1 MPIPTP
7 RLYATAADYQGY
19 YTADT
24 VTSAAEL
31 AYQLQVASQVIDFA
45 ATGAVYDTDST
56 TGQPTDTDVQALF
69 CLATIQQV
77 AFQIDLDDKNGVR
90 QRFDSVS
97 ISGVAMH
104 RAAGTSGMALPPL
117 GPLPTLTFFNAG
129 ILPTA
134 AQSGR

>member
-7 RLYATAADYQGY
+7 RLYATAADYQGWSG
-19 YTADT
+19 DT

-45 ATGAVYDTDST
+45 ATGAVYDTDAT
-56 TGQPTDTDVQALF
+56 TLQPVDTDVQQLF
-69 CLATIQQV
+69 CLATVQQV

-104 RAAGTSGMALPPL
+104 RTAGASGMALPPL
-117 GPLPTLTFFNAG
+117 GPLPMMTLFNAEV
-129 ILPTA
+129 LQTA
-134 AQSGR
+134 PQQGR